1 MVNKFLNALGVHESI
16 QVMLSK
22 EILDAANF
30 LYGLQEIYVKSP
42 ESPKKDQLALVI
54 SESVRLLM
62 EQIKKVQDEA
72 QLNVPQFVTTSTT
85 TTTTTSKPMGRK
97 PKQTLPPTQP
107 TPPKP
112 PTPPQD
118 PCDKYKDDDVTLDEL
133 KEALKLFNKLVKK
146 EPELKDEIEELKLR
160 ISCKQSSI

>member
-1 MVNKFLNALGVHESI
+1 MVNKLLDALGVHESI

-30 LYGLQEIYVKSP
+30 VYGLQEIYSKSP

-54 SESVRLLM
+54 SESVRMLM
-62 EQIKKVQDEA
+62 EQIKKVQS
-72 QLNVPQFVTTSTT
+72 QSQVNVPQVFATT
-85 TTTTTSKPMGRK
+85 TTTTTTLPIRQRK
-97 PKQTLPPTQP
+97 PRATPPQP
-107 TPPKP
+107 PQPPKP
-112 PTPPQD
+112 QS

-146 EPELKDEIEELKLR
+146 EPELKDEIDELKVR
-160 ISCKQSSI
+160 INCKQSTI